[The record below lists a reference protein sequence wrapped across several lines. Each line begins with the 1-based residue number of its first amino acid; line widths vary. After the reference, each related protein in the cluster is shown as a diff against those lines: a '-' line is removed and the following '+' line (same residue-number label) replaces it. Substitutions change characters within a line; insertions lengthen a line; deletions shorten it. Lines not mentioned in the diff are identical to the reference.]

1 MVTSTSVAFKRVTLE
16 AQSGEDMTM
25 DIRLPNVP
33 ELHELPE
40 VGEAEGCIQC
50 MQGSKL
56 VLFITGKCHWA
67 CDYCPLSDTRRESPF
82 MYANE
87 RRCSN
92 FEEVIEEAKAMRAT
106 GAGITGG
113 DPIMDFE
120 HTLEGIRCL
129 RNEFGPDFHMHMY
142 TSIAFR
148 SEWAVRLKE
157 AGLDEIRFHLLDF
170 KLKPYLEV
178 IRASSNAGIFTGVE
192 VPCPPDMEAEM
203 FQLLEDLRDTGI
215 HFLNLNE
222 LEITLGNQENM
233 EVRGFNLSDG
243 ITAGAAGSSELAVR
257 LKNRVRAAE
266 SSFPD
271 PEDGE
276 LRDSYGF
283 HLKYCTAVYKDAGQL
298 RRRFLRRGEATIS
311 PHETLTD
318 DGTLLF
324 GAIYCSNEDAED
336 YIEELMHE
344 CGIPS
349 SFLHHDMEN
358 SRIEI
363 PLLLAEEIAG
373 DVHSPVALV
382 EVHPTHE
389 RMEMTLVWLNE
400 NRPTDYSNDGD

>member
-1 MVTSTSVAFKRVTLE
+1 
-16 AQSGEDMTM
+16 MTM

-67 CDYCPLSDTRRESPF
+67 CDYCPLSDTRRESAF

-148 SEWAVRLKE
+148 SEWAIQLKE

-178 IRASSNAGIFTGVE
+178 IRASSDAGIFTGVE
-192 VPCPPDMEAEM
+192 VPCPPDMEGEM

-215 HFLNLNE
+215 DFLNLNE

-243 ITAGAAGSSELAVR
+243 ITAGAAGSS
-257 LKNRVRAAE
+257 
-266 SSFPD
+266 
-271 PEDGE
+271 
-276 LRDSYGF
+276 
-283 HLKYCTAVYKDAGQL
+283 
-298 RRRFLRRGEATIS
+298 
-311 PHETLTD
+311 
-318 DGTLLF
+318 
-324 GAIYCSNEDAED
+324 
-336 YIEELMHE
+336 
-344 CGIPS
+344 
-349 SFLHHDMEN
+349 
-358 SRIEI
+358 
-363 PLLLAEEIAG
+363 
-373 DVHSPVALV
+373 
-382 EVHPTHE
+382 
-389 RMEMTLVWLNE
+389 
-400 NRPTDYSNDGD
+400 

>member
-1 MVTSTSVAFKRVTLE
+1 MAME
-16 AQSGEDMTM
+16 
-25 DIRLPNVP
+25 IRLPNVP
-33 ELHELPE
+33 DLPELPE

-67 CDYCPLSDTRRESPF
+67 CDYCPLSDTRRESQF

-92 FEEVIEEAKAMRAT
+92 FDEVIEEAKAMRAT

-120 HTLEGIRCL
+120 HTLDGIRRL

-148 SEWAVRLKE
+148 SEWANRLKD

-170 KLKPYLEV
+170 KLQPYLEV
-178 IRASSNAGIFTGVE
+178 IRASSDAGIFTGVE
-192 VPCPPDMEAEM
+192 IPCPPDMEAEM
-203 FQLLEDLRDTGI
+203 FLILEELRDTGV

-266 SSFPD
+266 SSLPD

-276 LRDSYGF
+276 FRESYGF

-324 GAIYCSNEDAED
+324 GAIYCSTEDVSD
-336 YIEELMHE
+336 FISDIMSE
-344 CGIPS
+344 CDLPR
-349 SFLHHDMEN
+349 SFVHHDEEQN
-358 SRIEI
+358 RIEI
-363 PLLLAEEIAG
+363 PLLLAEEIAEE
-373 DVHSPVALV
+373 VTSPVALV

-400 NRPTDYSNDGD
+400 HRPLDFLTDMD

>member
-1 MVTSTSVAFKRVTLE
+1 MAME
-16 AQSGEDMTM
+16 
-25 DIRLPNVP
+25 IRLPNVP
-33 ELHELPE
+33 DLPELPE

-67 CDYCPLSDTRRESPF
+67 CDYCPLSDTRRESQF

-92 FEEVIEEAKAMRAT
+92 FDEVIEEAKAMRAT

-120 HTLEGIRCL
+120 HTLDGIRRL

-148 SEWAVRLKE
+148 SEWANRLKD

-170 KLKPYLEV
+170 KLQPYLEV
-178 IRASSNAGIFTGVE
+178 IRASSDAGIFTGVE
-192 VPCPPDMEAEM
+192 IPCPPDMEAEM
-203 FQLLEDLRDTGI
+203 FLILEELRDTGV

-266 SSFPD
+266 SSLPD

-276 LRDSYGF
+276 FRESYGF

-324 GAIYCSNEDAED
+324 GAIYCSTEDVSD
-336 YIEELMHE
+336 FISDIMSE
-344 CGIPS
+344 CDLPR
-349 SFLHHDMEN
+349 SFVHHDEEQN
-358 SRIEI
+358 RIEI
-363 PLLLAEEIAG
+363 PLLLAEEIAEE
-373 DVHSPVALV
+373 VTSPVALV

-400 NRPTDYSNDGD
+400 HRPLDFLTDVD

>member
-1 MVTSTSVAFKRVTLE
+1 
-16 AQSGEDMTM
+16 
-25 DIRLPNVP
+25 
-33 ELHELPE
+33 
-40 VGEAEGCIQC
+40 
-50 MQGSKL
+50 
-56 VLFITGKCHWA
+56 
-67 CDYCPLSDTRRESPF
+67 
-82 MYANE
+82 
-87 RRCSN
+87 
-92 FEEVIEEAKAMRAT
+92 MRAT

-120 HTLEGIRCL
+120 HTLDGIRRL

-148 SEWAVRLKE
+148 SEWANRLKD

-170 KLKPYLEV
+170 KLQPYLEV
-178 IRASSNAGIFTGVE
+178 IRASSDAGIFTGVE
-192 VPCPPDMEAEM
+192 IPCPPDMEAEM
-203 FQLLEDLRDTGI
+203 FLILEELRDTGV

-266 SSFPD
+266 SSLPD

-276 LRDSYGF
+276 FRESYGF

-324 GAIYCSNEDAED
+324 GAIYCSTEDASD
-336 YIEELMHE
+336 FISDIMSE
-344 CGIPS
+344 CDLPR
-349 SFLHHDMEN
+349 SFVHHDEEQN
-358 SRIEI
+358 RIEI
-363 PLLLAEEIAG
+363 PLLLAEEIAEE
-373 DVHSPVALV
+373 VTSPVALV

-400 NRPTDYSNDGD
+400 HRPLDFLTDVD